1 MRIIKRLII
10 LGLLFFIF
18 ILVIKAQNPLNQYI
32 AEALENNGLIKEQ
45 RAWIEEKKSGLA
57 LANKNW
63 SPEIDFGTSYTLA
76 AGGRS
81 IAFPIGDLLNPAYS
95 ELNRL
100 TNSSKFPT
108 LVNQNVQ
115 FLPNNFY
122 DARVR
127 ISQPILRPEI
137 KTNQLIKKEQLDLQE
152 IQTEITK
159 RDVTQEV
166 KKAYYQYLQAS
177 ELIKILDQSLVILN
191 ESERVS
197 KSLVKNGVAIPSTLL
212 RLETER
218 SKINAQKFTAE
229 NQQKDAAAYL
239 NFLRGKSADAVVAVI
254 RETGLPDPATFGTDI
269 KNEEISLLD
278 KNIQIQQLAIDLEG
292 KYNAPRLGA
301 QVDLGSQNF
310 NFKWGGYILGGLQL
324 EIPLWNNK
332 KNLLKQNEIS
342 AAITA
347 VKEKKSWAEQ
357 GIKLQ
362 IQTAKRQLET
372 AINNY
377 HSYTPLLEMAKKYH
391 DELMK
396 RYREGQANQMEIIDA
411 LSQITFAETQQ
422 SVALYQAWSQ
432 AAELER
438 LLKD

>member
-1 MRIIKRLII
+1 MSIDKRIIIS
-10 LGLLFFIF
+10 GLLLFTLHFA
-18 ILVIKAQNPLNQYI
+18 IKAQDPLHFYI
-32 AEALENNGLIKEQ
+32 REALENNGLIREQ
-45 RAWIEEKKSGLA
+45 KAWIEEKKSGLA

-95 ELNRL
+95 ELNKL

-108 LVNQNVQ
+108 LENQNVQ

-127 ISQPILRPEI
+127 ISQPVLRPEI
-137 KTNQLIKKEQLDLQE
+137 KTNQLIKKEQVGLQE
-152 IQTEITK
+152 IQTEITI
-159 RDVTQEV
+159 RDVTKDV

-177 ELIKILDQSLVILN
+177 ELIKILDQSLVILQ

-197 KSLVKNGVAIPSTLL
+197 KSLIQNGVAIPSTLL
-212 RLETER
+212 RLESEKA
-218 SKINAQKFTAE
+218 KITAQKFSAE
-229 NQQKDAAAYL
+229 NQRKDAAAFL
-239 NFLRGKSADAVVAVI
+239 NFLRGKSEDAVIEVI
-254 RETGLPDPATFGTDI
+254 TETRLPDPTGYGNDI

-278 KNIQIQQLAIDLEG
+278 KNLQIQQLAIDLES

-310 NFKWGGYILGGLQL
+310 NFKWGGYLLGGLQL

-332 KNLLKQNEIS
+332 KNLLKQNEIR
-342 AAITA
+342 AAMLA

-357 GIKLQ
+357 SIKLQ

-377 HSYTPLLEMAKKYH
+377 QSYSPLLAMAKKYH
-391 DELMK
+391 NELMK
-396 RYREGQANQMEIIDA
+396 RYKEGQASQIEIIDA

-422 SVALYQAWSQ
+422 SIAMYQAWSQ

-438 LLKD
+438 LLKN

>member
-1 MRIIKRLII
+1 MLILKRLII
-10 LGLLFFIF
+10 LGLLLFIF
-18 ILVIKAQNPLNQYI
+18 ILVIHAQNPLNQYI
-32 AEALENNGLIKEQ
+32 SEALENNGLVKEQ
-45 RAWIEEKKSGLA
+45 KAWIEEKKSGLA

-63 SPEIDFGTSYTLA
+63 SPEINFGTSYTLA

-100 TNSSKFPT
+100 TNSSKFPS
-108 LVNQNVQ
+108 LENQNVQ

-127 ISQPILRPEI
+127 ISQPLIRPEI
-137 KTNQLIKKEQLDLQE
+137 KTNQLIKKEQIGIQE

-159 RDVTQEV
+159 REVTKEV

-177 ELIKILDQSLVILN
+177 ELIKILDQSLVILQ

-197 KSLVKNGVAIPSTLL
+197 KSLIKNGVAIPSTLL

-218 SKINAQKFTAE
+218 SKINAQRFTAE
-229 NQQKDAAAYL
+229 NQQKDAAVYL
-239 NFLRGKSADAVVAVI
+239 NYLRGRPTDAVVDVV
-254 RETGLPDPATFGTDI
+254 RETGLPDPATFGNDI

-292 KYNAPRLGA
+292 KFNAPRLGA
-301 QVDLGSQNF
+301 QIDLGSQNF

-324 EIPLWNNK
+324 DIPLWNNK

-396 RYREGQANQMEIIDA
+396 RYREGQANQIEIIDA

-422 SVALYQAWSQ
+422 SIALYQAWSQ

-438 LLKD
+438 LLKN

>member
-18 ILVIKAQNPLNQYI
+18 ILVINAQNPLNQYI

-137 KTNQLIKKEQLDLQE
+137 KTNQLIKKEQLGLQE

-159 RDVTQEV
+159 RDV
-166 KKAYYQYLQAS
+166 
-177 ELIKILDQSLVILN
+177 
-191 ESERVS
+191 S
-197 KSLVKNGVAIPSTLL
+197 K
-212 RLETER
+212 
-218 SKINAQKFTAE
+218 
-229 NQQKDAAAYL
+229 
-239 NFLRGKSADAVVAVI
+239 
-254 RETGLPDPATFGTDI
+254 
-269 KNEEISLLD
+269 
-278 KNIQIQQLAIDLEG
+278 
-292 KYNAPRLGA
+292 
-301 QVDLGSQNF
+301 
-310 NFKWGGYILGGLQL
+310 
-324 EIPLWNNK
+324 
-332 KNLLKQNEIS
+332 
-342 AAITA
+342 
-347 VKEKKSWAEQ
+347 
-357 GIKLQ
+357 
-362 IQTAKRQLET
+362 
-372 AINNY
+372 
-377 HSYTPLLEMAKKYH
+377 
-391 DELMK
+391 
-396 RYREGQANQMEIIDA
+396 
-411 LSQITFAETQQ
+411 
-422 SVALYQAWSQ
+422 
-432 AAELER
+432 
-438 LLKD
+438 